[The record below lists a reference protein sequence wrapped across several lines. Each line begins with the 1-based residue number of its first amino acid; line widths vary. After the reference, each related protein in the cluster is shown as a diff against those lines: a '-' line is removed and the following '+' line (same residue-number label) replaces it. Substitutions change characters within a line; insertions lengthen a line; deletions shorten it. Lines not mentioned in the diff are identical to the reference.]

1 MHQLYN
7 LHCISIYRRFSKFL
21 KKLLASFYFILYD
34 GLMPFGQ
41 RIHSRQVLFCHDL
54 ATKNRDPIVKEVA
67 SVVFTDPTDIWTLQT
82 NATLSKLNIGSIQ
95 LVRKGTLRQMLME
108 LHISENL
115 SRKAAL
121 PSLLWMPKPV
131 RWFSLQPH
139 VNDSDEF
146 KALSRFRAGD
156 AGLGNRRPNVH
167 GRSYKNCPWCKEMG
181 ATAALN
187 ELHVGVV
194 CPEVAFARYTKGIT
208 QYMKN
213 HVSNSRPHR
222 DDLQGLFR
230 G

>member
-1 MHQLYN
+1 M
-7 LHCISIYRRFSKFL
+7 
-21 KKLLASFYFILYD
+21 
-34 GLMPFGQ
+34 
-41 RIHSRQVLFCHDL
+41 
-54 ATKNRDPIVKEVA
+54 
-67 SVVFTDPTDIWTLQT
+67 
-82 NATLSKLNIGSIQ
+82 
-95 LVRKGTLRQMLME
+95 LRE

-181 ATAALN
+181 ATAALD

-194 CPEVAFARYTKGIT
+194 CPGVAFARYTKGIT

-213 HVSNSRPHR
+213 HVSNSRPIGMIFKDYLG
-222 DDLQGLFR
+222 DDGANARTMAARASCLSTVLENWIQLVAGL
-230 G
+230 